1 MNATAHRRARRRA
14 ALSCRVPVTA
24 RAYGPAACS
33 MLPPEYD
40 AADPVLE
47 RVALIFTATGV
58 VSAALV

>member
-1 MNATAHRRARRRA
+1 
-14 ALSCRVPVTA
+14 
-24 RAYGPAACS
+24 
-33 MLPPEYD
+33 MLPSEYD